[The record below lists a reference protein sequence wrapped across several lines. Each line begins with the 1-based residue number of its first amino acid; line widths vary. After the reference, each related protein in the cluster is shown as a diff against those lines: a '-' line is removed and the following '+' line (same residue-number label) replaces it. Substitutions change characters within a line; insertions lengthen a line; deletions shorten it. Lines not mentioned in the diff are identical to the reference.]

1 MFDQLSERLQSTLSE
16 VRSRGKLSE
25 SDVDA
30 AMREIRLALL
40 EADVNFK
47 VVKAFTKTLKERC
60 LGSEVLESLD
70 PGQQVVK
77 IVNEELASLMG
88 GTGSELA
95 MASSGPTVILM
106 AGLQGSGKTTA
117 CAKLAQF
124 FGKQG
129 KDVALA
135 ACDVY
140 RPAAV
145 EQLVTM
151 GGRAGAHVY
160 ERGTD
165 ADPVEIA
172 SWALEEARRE
182 RRDVLIVDTA
192 GRLHIDEDLMAE
204 LAKIRKQTRPHD
216 VLLVVDA
223 MTGQDAVGVAE
234 TFAEVA
240 EFDGVVMTKLDG
252 DARGGAALSVKAVT
266 GKPILFASTG
276 EKIADF
282 DKFHPDRMSQ
292 RILGMG
298 DVLSLIE
305 KAEQQVDEDEA
316 EALQEKMR
324 RDQFTLD
331 DFLKQMKQVRKMGP
345 LSGIIGML
353 PGMGAMKQLKN
364 ADVDERELDRVQAII
379 LSMTPQERAN
389 PGIIN
394 GSRRKRIAN
403 GSGTKVQNVNA
414 LVKQFDQMRVLMK
427 SMANGRMPTPQQMAQ
442 LAGGNQRAP
451 RPKARRR

>member
-192 GRLHIDEDLMAE
+192 GRLHIDQDLMAE

-234 TFAEVA
+234 SFAEVA

-276 EKIADF
+276 EKIEDF

>member
-16 VRSRGKLSE
+16 VRSRGKLTE
-25 SDVDA
+25 SDVDS

-60 LGSEVLESLD
+60 LGSDVLQSLD

-77 IVNEELASLMG
+77 IVNEGLASLMG

-106 AGLQGSGKTTA
+106 AGLRGSGKTPA

-124 FGKQG
+124 FGKEG

-151 GGRAGAHVY
+151 GKRAGAHIY

-172 SWALEEARRE
+172 SWALDEARAE

-192 GRLHIDEDLMAE
+192 GRLHIDEELMSE
-204 LAKIRKQTRPHD
+204 LAKIRKRTQPHD

-234 TFAEVA
+234 AFAEAA

-252 DARGGAALSVKAVT
+252 DARGGAALSVQAVP
-266 GKPILFASTG
+266 GKPIIFPSPG
-276 EKIADF
+276 ERREDF
-282 DKFHPDRMSQ
+282 EGFLPDRMGG

-305 KAEQQVDEDEA
+305 RG
-316 EALQEKMR
+316 EKG
-324 RDQFTLD
+324 
-331 DFLKQMKQVRKMGP
+331 VG
-345 LSGIIGML
+345 
-353 PGMGAMKQLKN
+353 
-364 ADVDERELDRVQAII
+364 
-379 LSMTPQERAN
+379 
-389 PGIIN
+389 
-394 GSRRKRIAN
+394 
-403 GSGTKVQNVNA
+403 
-414 LVKQFDQMRVLMK
+414 
-427 SMANGRMPTPQQMAQ
+427 
-442 LAGGNQRAP
+442 
-451 RPKARRR
+451 

>member
-1 MFDQLSERLQSTLSE
+1 MFDQLSDRLQSTLSD

-25 SDVDA
+25 GDIDS
-30 AMREIRLALL
+30 AMRDIRLALL

-60 LGSEVLESLD
+60 LGAEVMDSLD

-77 IVNEELASLMG
+77 IVNEELADLMG
-88 GTGSELA
+88 GEGVELT

-117 CAKLAQF
+117 CAKLASYF
-124 FGKQG
+124 KKQR

-151 GGRAGAHVY
+151 GQRAGAHVY
-160 ERGTD
+160 EKGTD
-165 ADPVEIA
+165 ADPVDIA
-172 SWALEEARRE
+172 TWALERAREE
-182 RRDVLIVDTA
+182 RRDVLVIDTA
-192 GRLHIDEDLMAE
+192 GRLHIDQDLMKE
-204 LAKIRKQTRPHD
+204 LSRIRDKTKPDD

-234 TFAEVA
+234 SFAEAA

-266 GKPILFASTG
+266 GKPIMFASTG
-276 EKIADF
+276 EKIEDF
-282 DKFHPDRMSQ
+282 DRFHPDRMAQ

-298 DVLSLIE
+298 DVLTLIE
-305 KAEQQVDEDEA
+305 KAESQVDEKSA
-316 EALQEKMR
+316 EELEEKLKK
-324 RDQFTLD
+324 DQFTLE
-331 DFLKQMKQVRKMGP
+331 DFLTQMKQVRKMGP

-353 PGMGAMKQLKN
+353 PGMGAMKELKN
-364 ADVDERELDRVQAII
+364 ANIDERQLDRTEAII
-379 LSMTPQERAN
+379 LSMTPAERHD
-389 PGIIN
+389 PTLIKGR
-394 GSRRKRIAN
+394 RRKRIAD
-403 GSGTKVQNVNA
+403 GSGTKVQEVRA
-414 LVKQFDQMRVLMK
+414 LVKQFDQMRVMMR
-427 SMANGRMPTPQQMAQ
+427 SMANGKMPDPQKLMRMSGQV
-442 LAGGNQRAP
+442 
-451 RPKARRR
+451 PKPKVRRR

>member
-1 MFDQLSERLQSTLSE
+1 MFEQLSDRLQSTLSD

-25 SDVDA
+25 ADIDS
-30 AMREIRLALL
+30 AMRDIRLALL

-60 LGSEVLESLD
+60 LGAEVMDSLD

-77 IVNEELASLMG
+77 IVNEELADLMG
-88 GTGSELA
+88 GTGGDLRLA
-95 MASSGPTVILM
+95 ASGPTVILM

-117 CAKLAQF
+117 CAKLAQYF
-124 FGKQG
+124 KNQR

-151 GGRAGAHVY
+151 GHRAGAHVY
-160 ERGTD
+160 EKGTD
-165 ADPVEIA
+165 EDPVDIA
-172 SWALEEARRE
+172 AWALDQAREE
-182 RRDVLIVDTA
+182 RRDVLIIDTA
-192 GRLHIDEDLMAE
+192 GRLHIDQDLMKE
-204 LAKIRKQTRPHD
+204 LSRIRDKTKPDD

-223 MTGQDAVGVAE
+223 MTGQDAVAVAE
-234 TFAEVA
+234 SFAETA

-266 GKPILFASTG
+266 GKPIMFASTG
-276 EKIADF
+276 EKIEDF
-282 DKFHPDRMSQ
+282 DKFHPDRMAQ

-305 KAEQQVDEDEA
+305 RAESQVDEADA
-316 EALQEKMR
+316 EELQEKLKK
-324 RDQFTLD
+324 DQFTLE

-345 LSGIIGML
+345 LSGILGML

-364 ADVDERELDRVQAII
+364 ANIDERQLDRTEAII
-379 LSMTPQERAN
+379 LSMTPAERRD
-389 PGIIN
+389 PHLIKGR
-394 GSRRKRIAN
+394 RRKRIAD
-403 GSGTKVQNVNA
+403 GSGTKVQEVRA
-414 LVKQFDQMRVLMK
+414 LVKQFDQMRVMMR
-427 SMANGRMPTPQQMAQ
+427 SMANGKMPDPQKLMAMSGQ
-442 LAGGNQRAP
+442 AP
-451 RPKARRR
+451 RPKVRRR

>member
-95 MASSGPTVILM
+95 MTSSGPTVILM

-192 GRLHIDEDLMAE
+192 GRLHIDQDLMAE

-234 TFAEVA
+234 SFAEVA

-276 EKIADF
+276 EKIEDF
-282 DKFHPDRMSQ
+282 DKFHPDRMAQ

-389 PGIIN
+389 PGMIN

>member
-192 GRLHIDEDLMAE
+192 GRLHIDQDLMAE
-204 LAKIRKQTRPHD
+204 LAKIRKQTRPHG

-276 EKIADF
+276 EKIEDF
-282 DKFHPDRMSQ
+282 DKFHPDRMAQ

>member
-1 MFDQLSERLQSTLSE
+1 VFDQLSERLQATLSD
-16 VRSRGKLSE
+16 VRSRGRLSE
-25 SDVDA
+25 ADVDA

-40 EADVNFK
+40 EADVNFR
-47 VVKAFTKTLKERC
+47 VVKSFTATLKERC
-60 LGSEVLESLD
+60 LGAEVLDSLD

-77 IVNEELASLMG
+77 IVNEELTGLMG
-88 GTGSELA
+88 GTGRELA
-95 MASSGPTVILM
+95 FASGGPTVILM

-117 CAKLAQF
+117 CAKLARF
-124 FGKQG
+124 LRESGK

-145 EQLVTM
+145 DQLVTV
-151 GGRAGAHVY
+151 GRRAGAHVY
-160 ERGTD
+160 EQGTD

-172 SWALEEARRE
+172 GWALDRAREES
-182 RRDVLIVDTA
+182 RDVLIVDTA
-192 GRLHIDEDLMAE
+192 GRLHIDEDLMDE
-204 LAKIRKQTRPHD
+204 LSRIRKRVKPHD

-234 TFAEVA
+234 SFAEAA

-276 EKIADF
+276 EKLEAF
-282 DKFHPDRMSQ
+282 DRFHPDRMAS

-305 KAEQQVDEDEA
+305 KAEQQIDEKQ
-316 EALQEKMR
+316 ALDLEQKMKSN
-324 RDQFTLD
+324 QFTLE
-331 DFLKQMKQVRKMGP
+331 DFLQQLKQVRKMGP
-345 LSGIIGML
+345 ISGLLGML

-364 ADVDERELDRVQAII
+364 AEVDESELDRVEAII
-379 LSMTPQERAN
+379 LSMTPEERAN
-389 PGIIN
+389 PSLIK

-403 GSGTKVQNVNA
+403 GSGTKVQHVNQ
-414 LVKQFDQMRVLMK
+414 LVKQFDQMRKMMRH
-427 SMANGRMPTPQQMAQ
+427 MASGKMPDPQQLAQ
-442 LAGGNQRAP
+442 MTGGAP
-451 RPKARRR
+451 RPKVRRR